1 MNLCSSMGRE
11 ACLLNRLSKDYV
23 EQLDVWFELNE
34 LGGPMKPEVLRV
46 FGSQKI
52 SILGFM

>member
-1 MNLCSSMGRE
+1 MGRE